1 MTRQRRASSPLRR
14 SSTEESGD
22 DATERK
28 PPAKIPSRRNAEEP
42 LQQQP
47 MSGPRSTLPGTS
59 RVLPMELHIGD
70 RITDETREW
79 EVTGRLSFAKTS
91 AGGKSLIYRR

>member
-1 MTRQRRASSPLRR
+1 
-14 SSTEESGD
+14 
-22 DATERK
+22 
-28 PPAKIPSRRNAEEP
+28 
-42 LQQQP
+42 

-70 RITDETREW
+70 SITDETREW

-91 AGGKSLIYRR
+91 AGGKALIYRR